1 MAQQYTREYL
11 IAAFVS
17 RYEPLGL
24 EAVESQHKLAT
35 QLYARV
41 SRDEFRRY
49 CSLDAQALQDYNTQ
63 LD

>member
-1 MAQQYTREYL
+1 MAKQYTSEYL

-24 EAVESQHKLAT
+24 AAVESQHRLASKL
-35 QLYARV
+35 YNRV
-41 SRDEFRRY
+41 TRDEFRRY
-49 CSLDAQALQDYNTQ
+49 CSLDAQALEHYNTQ